1 MSKQREFEA
10 TFRKDMGIDDEGRK
24 DGVRVQYDIRELTAK
39 KGYSTWQREGT
50 GRYQIKIY
58 TPWNGR
64 HAGHQI
70 FRTSKADGSYR
81 VADALETVDYQ
92 VQHSKQKQSR
102 ADMSRANA
110 QAAEALRE
118 KYKGPHTYFSS
129 WKSDRYASSIVAPD
143 EHITGNVDVLINFGS
158 VTAEQAD
165 RILAFFQDIKQE
177 SSNV

>member
-1 MSKQREFEA
+1 MSKQSEFEA
-10 TFRKDMGIDDEGRK
+10 TFRKDMGIDDECRK
-24 DGVRVQYDIRELTAK
+24 GGVRVQYDITELTTK
-39 KGYSTWQREGT
+39 VGYSTWKREGT
-50 GRYQIKIY
+50 GRFQIKVY

-64 HAGHQI
+64 RARHQI
-70 FRTSKADGSYR
+70 FRTSKTDGSYR
-81 VADALETVDYQ
+81 VADALETIDYQ
-92 VQHSKQKQSR
+92 VKHFQDQQSR
-102 ADMSRANA
+102 ANMSKTNA

-129 WKSDRYASSIVAPD
+129 WRSDRYVSSIVAPD